1 MMLLGPISRCP
12 ATAADSCFLDSA
24 ADMTT
29 IERIAYLGTPDVA
42 VAPLQ
47 ALVAAGFEVPLVI
60 SGPDKRRGRG
70 STLHPTPVKAAALEL
85 GLEVSD
91 RVEDL
96 LDLDLDVDLGVV
108 VAYGHIIGPALLAH
122 LDMVN
127 LHFSLLPRWR
137 GAAPVERALLEGDEA
152 TGVCLMAL
160 EEGLD
165 TGGVYRRVERPI
177 EATDTLEGLRSD
189 LVDIGASMLVAA
201 LTEGLGEAEPQ
212 RGEPVYARKIQP
224 EELHLD
230 LDDPAVSVDRVIRLG
245 RAWTTFEGAR
255 FRIWDANVITDRHDL
270 SPGQLAVDKASVVVG
285 CGQGALE
292 LVTVQP
298 EGKARMGARDW
309 ANGSRIETGAFLGR

>member
-1 MMLLGPISRCP
+1 MSTSGCPIS
-12 ATAADSCFLDSA
+12 AALAAGSFFLDLEPI
-24 ADMTT
+24 MTQ
-29 IERIAYLGTPDVA
+29 IKRIAYLGTPDVA
-42 VAPLQ
+42 VPPLQ
-47 ALVAAGFEVPLVI
+47 ALVAAGFEVPLVV

-85 GLEVSD
+85 GLAVTE

-96 LDLDLDVDLGVV
+96 LDLDVDLGVV
-108 VAYGHIIGPALLAH
+108 VAYGHIIRPPLLAH

-137 GAAPVERALLEGDEA
+137 GAAPVERALLEGDA
-152 TGVCLMAL
+152 STGVCLMAL

-165 TGGVYRRVERPI
+165 TGGVFRRVERPI
-177 EATDTLEGLRSD
+177 EATDTLESLRGD
-189 LVDIGASMLVAA
+189 LIEIGSSLLVSA
-201 LTEGLGEAEPQ
+201 LGEGLGEPEPQ
-212 RGEPVYARKIQP
+212 VGEPVYAKKIQP

-230 LDDPAVSVDRVIRLG
+230 LEDPAVAVDRVIRLG
-245 RAWTTFEGAR
+245 RAWTTLDTAR
-255 FRIWDANVITDRHDL
+255 FRIWEAVVIPDRHDL
-270 SPGQLAVDKASVVVG
+270 APGELAVDKASVVVG
-285 CGQGALE
+285 CGQGALD

>member
-1 MMLLGPISRCP
+1 MTATSACLISVRP
-12 ATAADSCFLDSA
+12 AADLFCLDVSP
-24 ADMTT
+24 DMTH
-29 IERIAYLGTPDVA
+29 IKRLAYLGTPDVA
-42 VAPLQ
+42 VPPLQ
-47 ALVAAGFEVPLVI
+47 ALVAAGFDVPIVV

-85 GLEVSD
+85 GLHVTD

-96 LDLDLDVDLGVV
+96 LDHEVDLGVV
-108 VAYGHIIGPALLAH
+108 VAYGHIIRPPLLAH

-137 GAAPVERALLEGDEA
+137 GAAPVERALLEGDA
-152 TGVCLMAL
+152 STGVCLMAL

-177 EATDTLEGLRSD
+177 EATDTLESLRGD
-189 LVDIGASMLVAA
+189 LIEIGSSLLVTA
-201 LTEGLGEAEPQ
+201 LGEGLGDPEPQ
-212 RGEPVYARKIQP
+212 VGEPVYAKKIQP

-230 LDDPAVSVDRVIRLG
+230 LEDPAVAVDRVIRLG
-245 RAWTTFEGAR
+245 RAWTTLDTAR
-255 FRIWDANVITDRHDL
+255 FRLWEAVVIPDRHDL
-270 SPGQLAVDKASVVVG
+270 APGELAVDKTSVVVG
-285 CGQGALE
+285 CGQGALD